1 MNTRLSEKQM
11 TSNPCNWVT
20 IKEGC
25 LTAQTPITNDDA
37 KKIRRNVQHGRYCV
51 GENISKYH
59 DINFVIC
66 IQPKH
71 PNRGDTS
78 PPPALSQ
85 IARS

>member
-1 MNTRLSEKQM
+1 M

-25 LTAQTPITNDDA
+25 LTTQTPITNDDA

-85 IARS
+85 IARA